1 MSAYALPIAFTPVT
15 ISKGMPKLSSKNQV
29 TIPVAVLREAGID
42 PGDAL
47 TVRAAGRGQLEIE
60 RVVDV
65 ISELAGSLPPG
76 TYPPGYLDQLRD
88 EWDR

>member
-1 MSAYALPIAFTPVT
+1 
-15 ISKGMPKLSSKNQV
+15 MPKLSSKNQV
-29 TIPVAVLREAGID
+29 TVPVAVLREAGID

-47 TVRAAGRGQLEIE
+47 TVRASGRGHLEIE
-60 RVVDV
+60 RVEDV

-76 TYPPGYLDQLRD
+76 TYPPGYLDKLRD